1 MNLFIRRIT
10 AIDYPE
16 DERGGRDEEG
26 GAGWEEGG
34 GWREEEE
41 VSAKKDGM
49 KEIDE
54 GRFKQLG
61 RRNVPIKE
69 LKEKMW

>member
-1 MNLFIRRIT
+1 MFIRRIT
-10 AIDYPE
+10 ALDYPE
-16 DERGGRDEEG
+16 ERGGREEEG

-34 GWREEEE
+34 AWREEEE
-41 VSAKKDGM
+41 EGKKEEEGGR
-49 KEIDE
+49 KEIED
-54 GRFKQLG
+54 GRVKQLG